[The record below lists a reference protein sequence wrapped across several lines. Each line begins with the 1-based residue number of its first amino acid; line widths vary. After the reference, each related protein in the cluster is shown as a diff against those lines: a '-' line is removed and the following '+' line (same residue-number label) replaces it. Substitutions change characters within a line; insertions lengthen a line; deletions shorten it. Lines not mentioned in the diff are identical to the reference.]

1 MYRHVPVFP
10 PATHVHFPDREI
22 GYVADVR
29 PGRCGRTPIPVSP
42 AAAEHR
48 RPKRTGA
55 ALGAGNHLARESHVN
70 KISIS
75 KRHRPASGPLEP
87 LPADPR
93 DRDIVRAKQLAVRS
107 RPPGATPRARDAEP
121 GQGFACAEDRHA

>member
-10 PATHVHFPDREI
+10 PAAHVHFPDREI
-22 GYVADVR
+22 GYMADVR
-29 PGRCGRTPIPVSP
+29 R
-42 AAAEHR
+42 AAAVAR
-48 RPKRTGA
+48 RYQYHQPQPGIGA
-55 ALGAGNHLARESHVN
+55 RSAQGPLRAPATTTQGESHVN
-70 KISIS
+70 KIRIS